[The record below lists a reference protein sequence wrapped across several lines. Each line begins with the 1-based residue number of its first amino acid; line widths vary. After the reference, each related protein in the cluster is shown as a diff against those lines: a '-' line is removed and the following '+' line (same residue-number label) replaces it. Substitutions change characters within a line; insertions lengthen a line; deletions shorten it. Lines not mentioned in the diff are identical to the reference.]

1 MISQAASIES
11 SILERLV
18 VSPEYA
24 KAVLS
29 IKFAPEDEERMRSL
43 MERNNRGTIT
53 EHELAEM
60 ESYRRVGTFLG
71 IMQAKARAHLKKSGT
86 DP

>member
-1 MISQAASIES
+1 MTPQAAYLES

-18 VSPEYA
+18 VSPESA

-29 IKFAPEDEERMRSL
+29 IKFTPDDEKRMREL

-53 EHELAEM
+53 EREQAEM
-60 ESYRRVGTFLG
+60 ESYRRVGAFLG
-71 IMQAKARAHLKKSGT
+71 IMQAKARLHLKKSGA
-86 DP
+86 DS